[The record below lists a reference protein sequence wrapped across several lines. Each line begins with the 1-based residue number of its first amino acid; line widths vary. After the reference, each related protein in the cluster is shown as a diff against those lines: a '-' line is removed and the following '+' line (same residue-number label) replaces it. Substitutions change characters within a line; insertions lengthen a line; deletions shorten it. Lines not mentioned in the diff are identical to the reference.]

1 MPFALH
7 PARLHPLRRHSSHTP
22 SFTRYR
28 VAATALFALVG
39 AVFGSWASRIPD
51 VAADLSAGPTTLGL
65 ALLCISLGALAS
77 MQLTGALCARLGPG
91 LVSTAAA
98 ALAGGTLV
106 LPGLSSSP
114 TELGV
119 ALLLFGA
126 ATGTANVAANAVGVQ
141 VERVAGRPML
151 PSLHA
156 GFSFGG
162 LAGATVGGLVAA
174 AVPTAVHLLCVGC
187 VGLAV
192 TAVITPTLLARDSEQ
207 QAVGERAPQRPPGV
221 RGTVLLL
228 GVIAGCTAFGEG
240 AVTDWGA
247 LHLRESLGAPATV
260 AAAGYAGFSL
270 AMACGR
276 LAGNRLL
283 RTLGATRLV
292 GGGAALAVAGAV
304 AVATVPVVEVVLAGF
319 VLVGLGLANVF
330 PVAIAR
336 AGTIAGPAGVAL
348 ASTVGY
354 TGLLGGPPLLGI
366 VADAVGLHVA
376 FLIVAGLAA
385 VAVVLAG
392 HVGPLPAR
400 AWYVRS
406 LPTRRLAGSVSA
418 VARVAGTR
426 IGAAVRGHGD
436 CLAVLGNALVDRS
449 DARRPYPGLEALAS

>member
-1 MPFALH
+1 MPLAPGL
-7 PARLHPLRRHSSHTP
+7 ARLRPGRREYPQTP
-22 SFTRYR
+22 SVPQYR
-28 VAATALFALVG
+28 VAATVLFALVG
-39 AVFGSWASRIPD
+39 AVFGSWAARIPD
-51 VAADLSAGPTTLGL
+51 VAAALAADPSTLGL

-77 MQLTGALCARLGPG
+77 MQLTGALCARYGAG
-91 LVSTAAA
+91 LVSSVAAV
-98 ALAGGTLV
+98 LASSTLV
-106 LPGLSSSP
+106 LPGLSSSAI
-114 TELGV
+114 ELGV
-119 ALLLFGA
+119 ALVLFGA

-141 VERVAGRPML
+141 VERAAGRPML

-162 LAGATVGGLVAA
+162 LAGAAVGGLVAST
-174 AVPTAVHLLCVGC
+174 VPTAVHLTGVGV
-187 VGLAV
+187 VGLVV
-192 TAVITPTLLARDSEQ
+192 TAAIAPTLRARDVEQ
-207 QAVGERAPQRPPGV
+207 QVAGADPADGPRGA

-247 LHLRESLGAPATV
+247 LHLRESLGAPTAV

-283 RTLGATRLV
+283 RTVGATRLV
-292 GGGAALAVAGAV
+292 GGGAVLATAGAL
-304 AVATVPVVEVVLAGF
+304 AVATVPLVEVVIAGF

-336 AGTIAGPAGVAL
+336 AGTLAGSAGVAL

-376 FLIVAGLAA
+376 FLIVAAL
-385 VAVVLAG
+385 VAVGAVFAG
-392 HVGPLPAR
+392 HVGPAPSRTGYA
-400 AWYVRS
+400 
-406 LPTRRLAGSVSA
+406 RRLVAPAGA
-418 VARVAGTR
+418 MARLATTR
-426 IGAAVRGHGD
+426 LGHAARGHGNS
-436 CLAVLGNALVDRS
+436 LADLGAALAERTDV
-449 DARRPYPGLEALAS
+449 RRPHPGLEPLAA